1 MKALVTGGAGFI
13 GSHIAHKLLR
23 EGYHVVVIDNLSS
36 GREENLA
43 GLGAEVE
50 LVEGDIRDAALVT
63 RAAAGCRLVFHQAAV
78 VSVPYSVQHPR
89 ETHAV
94 NIAGTLNVLLAARD
108 AGTER
113 LVFASSAAVYGEDP
127 ALPKRESMTP
137 APVSPY
143 AVEKLCVEHDL
154 AVFNQLYGLP
164 CVSLR
169 YFNVFGP
176 RQDPNS
182 PYAAVLPI
190 FTEHLLRGKSPI
202 IDGDGQ
208 QTRDFTFVANVVA
221 GNLKAMSAVKTSGD
235 SVNVACGG
243 SFSVLYLY
251 EQICE
256 ILGCDIPPTH
266 GPRRAGDVD
275 HSRADIGLAQ
285 RILGYEPVVS
295 FEDGLRETVEW
306 YRSAAQQ
313 AHRE

>member
-1 MKALVTGGAGFI
+1 VSKLVGE
-13 GSHIAHKLLR
+13 H
-23 EGYHVVVIDNLSS
+23 YC
-36 GREENLA
+36 
-43 GLGAEVE
+43 
-50 LVEGDIRDAALVT
+50 
-63 RAAAGCRLVFHQAAV
+63 RAFC
-78 VSVPYSVQHPR
+78 
-89 ETHAV
+89 E
-94 NIAGTLNVLLAARD
+94 
-108 AGTER
+108 
-113 LVFASSAAVYGEDP
+113 VYGLET
-127 ALPKRESMTP
+127 LSI
-137 APVSPY
+137 
-143 AVEKLCVEHDL
+143 
-154 AVFNQLYGLP
+154 
-164 CVSLR
+164 R